1 MDDLERELRQAFA
14 RQPAPP
20 GLKSRLL
27 DRRLQDQR
35 RQSARI
41 HQRVVLWQR
50 LAATLVL
57 ACTLGG
63 LLVWRHVSQ
72 QRKGEELRQQV
83 LTAFRITNHAL
94 DQMNRQLASHSRDA
108 ASADQE

>member
-1 MDDLERELRQAFA
+1 MDDLDRELRQTFR

-20 GLKSRLL
+20 GLK
-27 DRRLQDQR
+27 RRILEQRAQDQRR
-35 RQSARI
+35 RQSARF

-50 LAATLVL
+50 LAATLIL

-63 LLVWRHVSQ
+63 LLTWRHVSE
-72 QRKGEELRQQV
+72 QRKGEELRRQV

-94 DQMNRQLASHSRDA
+94 DQMNRQLTSHS
-108 ASADQE
+108 SDQE